1 MSPSRAASVSEL
13 LKRLRAA
20 GQRLAVAESCTGG
33 DVLSLLTAPAGA
45 SDCVWGGAVVYTA
58 DAKASL
64 AGLARGWVLKQGVVS
79 AAVTEALALG
89 IRERSGV
96 ELGAAVTG
104 WAGPTSKGPD
114 PVGTVYLAVAGPYG
128 CCCRRKQL
136 HGDRAA
142 VRAAAAGALLELLL
156 ERAGETVAGD
166 GEE

>member
-1 MSPSRAASVSEL
+1 MNDCEANVREL
-13 LKRLRAA
+13 LDLLRTR

-33 DVLSLLTAPAGA
+33 EVLSLLTAPAGA

-58 DAKASL
+58 GAKASL
-64 AGLARGWVLKQGVVS
+64 AGLTRGWVLERGVVS

-89 IRERSGV
+89 IRQRAGV

-104 WAGPTSKGPD
+104 WAGPTSPGPD

-128 CCCRRKQL
+128 CCARRKQL

-142 VRAAAAGALLELLL
+142 VRAGAAEALLELLL
-156 ERAGETVAGD
+156 KQAVVKV
-166 GEE
+166 